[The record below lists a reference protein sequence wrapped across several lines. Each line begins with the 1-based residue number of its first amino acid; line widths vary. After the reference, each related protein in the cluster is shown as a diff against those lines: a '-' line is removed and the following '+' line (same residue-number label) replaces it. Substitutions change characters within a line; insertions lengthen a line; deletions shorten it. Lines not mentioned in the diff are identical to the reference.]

1 MTMTLK
7 DIFKKFEDEVV
18 RLMVRNK
25 EYIEA
30 NNGLGWNVDLFDI
43 RRIGAVRNFSLVKSF
58 IKAQPLENQRDLWN
72 TTLYLLNDSVVLD
85 REIIDE
91 LLVDCFKE
99 LENLNNTILQL
110 HTQKTTTVEG
120 NSEKANK
127 PDTTVEGNSE
137 KFEESEKKGT
147 GKKGTGK
154 KGTGK
159 KGTGKVKPSVKPF
172 NWQGTQAQLVYL
184 IEQLYKQ
191 GFLSPIIQP
200 EKHRLTAQHFTV
212 KGKNLNPKNLAQ
224 ARDNS
229 LKTKKG
235 KPKRGEEIEQI
246 ISAVKK
252 QNPNK
257 N

>member
-18 RLMVRNK
+18 RCMVRNK
-25 EYIEA
+25 EYMEA
-30 NNGLGWNVDLFDI
+30 NNGIKWNVDLFDI

-72 TTLYLLNDSVVLD
+72 TTLSLLNDSVVLD

-99 LENLNNTILQL
+99 LENLNNKETIHLQSQ
-110 HTQKTTTVEG
+110 TQKTKTVKG
-120 NSEKANK
+120 NAKKANK
-127 PDTTVEGNSE
+127 PDTTVKGNA
-137 KFEESEKKGT
+137 KKANEPDA
-147 GKKGTGK
+147 K
-154 KGTGK
+154 
-159 KGTGKVKPSVKPF
+159 F

-184 IEQLYKQ
+184 IEQLYEQ

-212 KGKNLNPKNLAQ
+212 NGKSLNQKNLAQ
-224 ARDNS
+224 IRQNS
-229 LKTKKG
+229 LNNKSG
-235 KPKRGEEIEQI
+235 KPKDVEKIEQI

-252 QNPNK
+252 QNH
-257 N
+257 

>member
-58 IKAQPLENQRDLWN
+58 IKAQHLENQRDLWN
-72 TTLYLLNDSVVLD
+72 TTVDLLNASKAFNDEIKEER
-85 REIIDE
+85 REE

-99 LENLNNTILQL
+99 LEKLNNTILQS
-110 HTQKTTTVEG
+110 HTQKTTTVKG
-120 NSEKANK
+120 NAKKANK
-127 PDTTVEGNSE
+127 PDTTVKGNA
-137 KFEESEKKGT
+137 KKAN
-147 GKKGTGK
+147 
-154 KGTGK
+154 
-159 KGTGKVKPSVKPF
+159 KPDAKF

-212 KGKNLNPKNLAQ
+212 KGKNLNQKNLAKAKQ
-224 ARDNS
+224 
-229 LKTKKG
+229 G

>member
-1 MTMTLK
+1 MTEAIK
-7 DIFKKFEDEVV
+7 DLFKGFEDEVEGIQT
-18 RLMVRNK
+18 L
-25 EYIEA
+25 
-30 NNGLGWNVDLFDI
+30 
-43 RRIGAVRNFSLVKSF
+43 FSLGLMGYDSARPSIFEHFSLIKRF

-72 TTLYLLNDSVVLD
+72 TTVYLLNASKAFNH
-85 REIIDE
+85 EIEKIRRD
-91 LLVDCFKE
+91 LLADCIKE
-99 LENLNNTILQL
+99 LENLNYTILQS
-110 HTQKTTTVEG
+110 HTQKTTTVKG
-120 NSEKANK
+120 NAKKANK
-127 PDTTVEGNSE
+127 PDTTVKGNA
-137 KFEESEKKGT
+137 KKAN
-147 GKKGTGK
+147 
-154 KGTGK
+154 
-159 KGTGKVKPSVKPF
+159 KPDAKF